1 MDEENAADVERRL
14 NEGEEVKIGD
24 LMILFGRPGK
34 PASRSS
40 VDRWLTKGAR
50 FGAKRIL
57 IRYRLDPSGDRLC
70 HPEDVLAVLAES
82 RKWRD
87 ADHPDG
93 L

>member
-1 MDEENAADVERRL
+1 MGEQDAADIERRL
-14 NEGEEVKIGD
+14 NEGDEVRIGD
-24 LMILFGRPGK
+24 LMILFGRPGE
-34 PASRSS
+34 PVSRSNI
-40 VDRWLTKGAR
+40 DRWIKNGAR
-50 FGAKRIL
+50 FGSKRML

-93 L
+93 I

>member
-1 MDEENAADVERRL
+1 VSEQDPADIERRL
-14 NEGEEVKIGD
+14 HEGEELKIGE
-24 LMILFGRPGK
+24 LMVLFGRPGQ
-34 PASRSS
+34 PAARSS

-50 FGAKRIL
+50 FGKKRIL
-57 IRYRLDPSGDRLC
+57 IRYRMDPSGERYA